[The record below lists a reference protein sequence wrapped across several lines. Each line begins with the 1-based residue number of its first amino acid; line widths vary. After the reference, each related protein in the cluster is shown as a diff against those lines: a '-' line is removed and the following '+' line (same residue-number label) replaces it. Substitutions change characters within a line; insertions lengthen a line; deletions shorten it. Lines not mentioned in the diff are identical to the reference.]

1 MINNDF
7 VLLDT
12 TTTLADIVNAVKM
25 KWGYVTMTSVRIDV
39 VTIVDVQK
47 IKITLMY
54 LIHVN
59 WWDRRDS
66 NPGPID

>member
-1 MINNDF
+1 MTNNDF

-47 IKITLMY
+47 IKITLM
-54 LIHVN
+54 
-59 WWDRRDS
+59 
-66 NPGPID
+66 